1 MPNRKHFTVFF
12 KSVGHLVPRRYCWY
26 GRYISGDYCLYS
38 LWVYHFRPLYIGFT
52 FPLRGNGEP
61 ISGQKHGS
69 CTLSWEIS
77 RPFFNKGRFTFPW
90 ETIRQIAHFRLETSV
105 QIFGYLDI
113 WILILKFVP
122 IWFRIWIRTFSHN
135 FFISNLK
142 INVKTID

>member
-1 MPNRKHFTVFF
+1 MPNRKHFTGFF

-90 ETIRQIAHFRLETSV
+90 ETIRQIAHLWLETSV
-105 QIFGYLDI
+105 QIFGYLEPDPEI
-113 WILILKFVP
+113 CPNLVP
-122 IWFRIWIRTFSHN
+122 DLDPNLFAQFI
-135 FFISNLK
+135 ISNLK